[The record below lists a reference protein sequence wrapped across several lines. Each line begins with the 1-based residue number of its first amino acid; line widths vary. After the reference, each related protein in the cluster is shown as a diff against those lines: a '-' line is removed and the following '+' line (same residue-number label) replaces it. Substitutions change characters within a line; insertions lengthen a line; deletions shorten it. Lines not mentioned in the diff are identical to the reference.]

1 MSALTT
7 ALGRTSRSWPAWLRL
22 ACSLVLVGAVPV
34 CVLSTMDTTP
44 QITSTE
50 RTERLAAPGTPGDPA
65 PGARPG
71 WSTLVLYEP
80 GTESGELYGVQA
92 ANLVSHGGSFE
103 LRQADRYRRGEVNDF
118 SSIVYIGHR
127 GAAPASDDLL
137 TDLRTAGKPL
147 LWLGYG
153 IEQLFTRDP
162 SYQHELGWRPIGR
175 DDQGI
180 AGVDYKGVRLGR
192 DKRAARP
199 ALVELVDTSKNQ
211 VLAETVHDDGSRVP
225 WAVRSGTL
233 TYIPEI
239 PFTYVGQAD
248 RYLAAADLLRPPVSP
263 AKDPRAL
270 VRLEDVG
277 PATDPHRLRAIADYL
292 AGRRI
297 PFSVAVFPR
306 HRDPRGVTNNGV
318 PLDIRLTDR
327 PELIDALHYLISRGG
342 TLVLHG
348 YTHQHG
354 EEPNPHNGVSA
365 ADYEFYRARLGAG
378 NATELVGPVPGDSFA
393 WAKDRIEQARAE
405 LARAGLPAPTMFE
418 FPHYTA
424 SAADYRAATTEFGTR
439 YDRGSYFRGW
449 CEPACGQTDPVDPA
463 GIYTQT
469 FPYLVRDVYGAVVIP
484 ENLGYLPAWSDDS
497 GRDRAVAAILAE
509 ARALRVIDDGV
520 ASFFYHPSLGV
531 EALGMVID
539 GIQATGYRFVPA
551 TEIGRG

>member
-1 MSALTT
+1 MSVLTT
-7 ALGRTSRSWPAWLRL
+7 VLGRRSRSWPAWLRL
-22 ACSLVLVGAVPV
+22 ACSLVLVGAVLV
-34 CVLSTMDTTP
+34 CALSTVDTSSR
-44 QITSTE
+44 IASTE
-50 RTERLAAPGTPGDPA
+50 RLSAPGKAGDPA

-80 GTESGELYGVQA
+80 GAGGSGEVYGVQA

-103 LRQADRYRRGEVNDF
+103 LRQADKYRPGEVTEF

-127 GAAPASDDLL
+127 GATPAPDSFL
-137 TDLRTAGKPL
+137 TDLRSAGKPL

-162 SYQHELGWRPIGR
+162 AYQHELGWRPAGR
-175 DDQGI
+175 DNHGI

-192 DKRAARP
+192 DKRAEPPTR
-199 ALVELVDTSKNQ
+199 VELVDTSKNQ
-211 VLAETVHDDGSRVP
+211 VLAEAVHDDGSRVP

-233 TYIPEI
+233 TYITEI
-239 PFTYVGQAD
+239 PFSYVGQAD

-263 AKDPRAL
+263 AKASRAL

-277 PATDPHRLRAIADYL
+277 PGTDPRRLRTIADYL
-292 AGRRI
+292 SGRRI

-306 HRDPRGVTNNGV
+306 HRDPRGVMNNGV

-327 PELIDALHYLISRGG
+327 PELIDALRYLISRGG

-348 YTHQHG
+348 YTHQYG

-365 ADYEFYRARLGAG
+365 EDYEFYRARLGAG
-378 NATELVGPVPGDSFA
+378 NATELVGPVSGDSFA
-393 WAKDRIEQARAE
+393 WAKDRIGQARAE
-405 LARAGLPAPTMFE
+405 LARAGLPDPTMFE

-424 SAADYRAATTEFGTR
+424 SATDYQAATTTFGMR
-439 YDRGSYFRGW
+439 YDRGTYFRGW
-449 CEPACGQTDPVDPA
+449 CEPACGHADPVDPA
-463 GIYTQT
+463 GIYMQT
-469 FPYLVRDVYGAVVIP
+469 FPYLVRDVYGAVVVP

-509 ARALRVIDDGV
+509 ARALRVVDDGV
-520 ASFFYHPSLGV
+520 ASFFYHPALGL
-531 EALGMVID
+531 EALGKVID
-539 GIQATGYRFVPA
+539 GIQAAGYRFVPA
-551 TEIGRG
+551 ADIGRG